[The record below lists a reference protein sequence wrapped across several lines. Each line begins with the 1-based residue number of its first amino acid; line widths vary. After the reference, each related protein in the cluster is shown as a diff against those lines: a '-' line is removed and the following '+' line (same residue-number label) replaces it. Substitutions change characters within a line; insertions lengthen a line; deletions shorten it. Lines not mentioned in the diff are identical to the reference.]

1 MAPKKKRVTSLGRRL
16 GEGAEPQPSER
27 AQYLQREYTLLS
39 EQLDA
44 CEGRVDQVLQEN
56 IFLDREAG
64 RLREE
69 NRLYASFVNTRA
81 QRCANAV
88 LRLDEQNRVDLGQI
102 HWERSELAS
111 LYQGREDGVRA
122 QLLEMQARAAQMAQQ
137 VQELQPYKELQLE
150 QLARIRT
157 LERELLHMRVE
168 HTQLLH
174 RVKRRFL
181 EEKAACEREAR
192 QRVQSLA
199 RRAEREATRAL
210 ITHTQAIKADNG
222 RLRQELLRLLSRAQL
237 LHNMR
242 HQLLQQREQL
252 RREHEDT
259 RDLARVHG
267 WLRRSPDGPPLWQP
281 PVSSQTSSRPE
292 SNAVTARGRSRGASR
307 ASVVR
312 SRAASPATSV
322 DSSRVA
328 SQPPS
333 RSCALSRVS
342 SLVPSLATS
351 KAGLEASSLTVT
363 RQDSRVPSL
372 TPSRPGSRVS
382 SLIPSRPSSRVASL
396 TLSSASSRTW
406 SLARSHEGSRISTHS
421 SLPAASQDTLP
432 SAKFNPK
439 LPSSRFGDPPPP
451 TSQSENVDADAA
463 SGGAGRD

>member
-16 GEGAEPQPSER
+16 GEGAEPQGSER

-56 IFLDREAG
+56 IFLDHEAG

-69 NRLYASFVNTRA
+69 NRFYASFVNTRA

-192 QRVQSLA
+192 QRVQSLG

-222 RLRQELLRLLSRAQL
+222 RLRQELLRLLGRAQL

-267 WLRRSPDGPPLWQP
+267 WLRRGPDGPPLWQP
-281 PVSSQTSSRPE
+281 PVSSQTTSRPE
-292 SNAVTARGRSRGASR
+292 SNAVTARGRSRGAS
-307 ASVVR
+307 
-312 SRAASPATSV
+312 PATSV

-333 RSCALSRVS
+333 MSCALSRVS

-351 KAGLEASSLTVT
+351 KAGLGAFSLTVT
-363 RQDSRVPSL
+363 RRDSRVPSL

-382 SLIPSRPSSRVASL
+382 SLVPSRPSSRVASL
-396 TLSSASSRTW
+396 TLSSASSRTL

-421 SLPAASQDTLP
+421 SLPAASQDTLT
-432 SAKFNPK
+432 SAKFNRK
-439 LPSSRFGDPPPP
+439 LPSSRFRDPPPP
-451 TSQSENVDADAA
+451 TSQSENADADAA
-463 SGGAGRD
+463 SAGAGRD

>member
-1 MAPKKKRVTSLGRRL
+1 
-16 GEGAEPQPSER
+16 
-27 AQYLQREYTLLS
+27 
-39 EQLDA
+39 
-44 CEGRVDQVLQEN
+44 
-56 IFLDREAG
+56 
-64 RLREE
+64 
-69 NRLYASFVNTRA
+69 
-81 QRCANAV
+81 
-88 LRLDEQNRVDLGQI
+88 
-102 HWERSELAS
+102 
-111 LYQGREDGVRA
+111 
-122 QLLEMQARAAQMAQQ
+122 
-137 VQELQPYKELQLE
+137 
-150 QLARIRT
+150 
-157 LERELLHMRVE
+157 MRVE

-192 QRVQSLA
+192 QRVQSLG

-222 RLRQELLRLLSRAQL
+222 RLRQELLRLLGRAQL

-267 WLRRSPDGPPLWQP
+267 WLRRGPDGPPLWQP
-281 PVSSQTSSRPE
+281 PVSSQTTSRPE
-292 SNAVTARGRSRGASR
+292 SNAVTARGRSRGAS
-307 ASVVR
+307 
-312 SRAASPATSV
+312 PATSV

-333 RSCALSRVS
+333 MSCALSRVS

-351 KAGLEASSLTVT
+351 KAGLEAFSLTVT
-363 RQDSRVPSL
+363 RRDSRVPSL

-382 SLIPSRPSSRVASL
+382 SLVPSRPSSRVASL
-396 TLSSASSRTW
+396 TLSSAGSRTL

-439 LPSSRFGDPPPP
+439 LPSSRFRDPPPP
-451 TSQSENVDADAA
+451 TSQSENADGITESITERA
-463 SGGAGRD
+463 